1 MKKSRFIPAFLLL
14 LQRFYLDLQD
24 AKKKLNIIIQTHR
37 PHL

>member
-1 MKKSRFIPAFLLL
+1 MKKSHFIPAFYF
-14 LQRFYLDLQD
+14 LQHFYLDLQD

>member
-1 MKKSRFIPAFLLL
+1 MKKSRFIPAFLLSAAL
-14 LQRFYLDLQD
+14 YLDLQD

>member
-1 MKKSRFIPAFLLL
+1 MKKSRSFLLFYS